1 MTNSSP
7 KLTFLNHASFM
18 VENDDAV
25 LLIDPWYE
33 GSAFNQGWS
42 LIDTSVKNDDVIK
55 KLIKRNKEIFIWF
68 SHEHSDHF
76 SVPFVKK
83 LKNQS
88 IRLTFLYQKT
98 LDGRVRDFLKKEN
111 FEVLELKDGQ
121 SFKLGADFEIKNWK
135 YHSGDSYC
143 WIRCADKRILNL
155 NDCVVSNADEALEV
169 SKKIS
174 SDIDFLFTQFG
185 YASWVGNESD
195 KEYRF
200 KVAQE
205 KFERIK
211 VQAEV
216 LNPEFI
222 LPFAS
227 FVYFSH
233 LDNFYLNDLQNTP
246 EKLRIAKQL
255 NIFQD
260 KIFFMKPYDELIL
273 ENKFE
278 TANNLRKLTISAERH
293 WGSLLRN
300 IQPSVNKDGII
311 SLDSLKKK
319 YRKYFVKVFLN
330 FFVVPQ
336 MLELVG
342 FIRPLKIKITDL
354 TVTVEISYVK
364 GFNVLDNN
372 VPYDISIKSQVLDF
386 ILSND
391 YGYNSTS
398 VNGRYKTEYLEAN
411 YKFGRF
417 FSPQEYLKNGYGI
430 LSRINSVAMV
440 WKRLAS

>member
-1 MTNSSP
+1 
-7 KLTFLNHASFM
+7 
-18 VENDDAV
+18 
-25 LLIDPWYE
+25 
-33 GSAFNQGWS
+33 
-42 LIDTSVKNDDVIK
+42 
-55 KLIKRNKEIFIWF
+55 
-68 SHEHSDHF
+68 
-76 SVPFVKK
+76 
-83 LKNQS
+83 
-88 IRLTFLYQKT
+88 
-98 LDGRVRDFLKKEN
+98 
-111 FEVLELKDGQ
+111 VLELNDGQ
-121 SFKLGADFEIKNWK
+121 SFKLGDDFEIKNWK

-155 NDCVVSNADEALEV
+155 NDCVVSNADEAFEI

-216 LNPEFI
+216 FNPEFI
-222 LPFAS
+222 FPFAS
-227 FVYFSH
+227 FVYFNH

-246 EKLRIAKQL
+246 EKLRLAKQL
-255 NIFQD
+255 DNFQD

-273 ENKFE
+273 GNEFE
-278 TANNLRKLTISAERH
+278 TANKLRTLTVLAEHH

-300 IQPSVNKDGII
+300 IEPSVNEDAII
-311 SLDSLKKK
+311 SLDSLRKK
-319 YRKYFVKVFLN
+319 YKNYFIKVLLN
-330 FFVVPQ
+330 FCVAPL

-342 FIRPLKIKITDL
+342 FIKPLKIKITDL

-364 GFNVLDNN
+364 GFNILDNN
-372 VPYDISIKSQVLDF
+372 APYDISIKSQVLDF

-398 VNGRYKTEYLEAN
+398 VNGRYRTGYLEAN
-411 YKFGRF
+411 DKFGRF

-430 LSRINSVAMV
+430 MSPINSVTMFCKKLV
-440 WKRLAS
+440 N